1 MKVRFYFVRHGE
13 TLFNKRGRVSG
24 VSDSPLTKM
33 GIVQAKRAGGALHDI
48 WFDKAFTS
56 PAERCINTA
65 ACVLEGKGIKA
76 EIIDGLHEY
85 DFGRLEGSRFTSHP
99 DELKKCFGEM
109 DFSAVDGESR
119 EKCEERV
126 RETFREILEKCDD
139 GDRVLIASHG
149 YFELFVIRTL
159 LGKDADTFRRL
170 REAENRSPIPNGG
183 IMVFEYEDGEWNVLS
198 MPEEPETYMPY
209 AEQKKVTFYYVRHGE
224 TLFNM
229 YNRMQG
235 SCDSPLTANGI
246 HQAELARD
254 ALKNVDFAFAYTS
267 SSKRARDTAEIICQ
281 PHGITPELT
290 PLLKEVNFGDFEAV
304 VRDSWQKEINE
315 RHMTET
321 WDDVGGENAM
331 DVKLRILDM
340 LDLASRRAKNNE
352 NVLLVSHGTY
362 YLNILW
368 QIFDIDREEYFVNC
382 RKEGRQGMPNGGIFI
397 FEYADGRYK
406 VRELMMA
413 PEEAASRLG

>member
-24 VSDSPLTKM
+24 VSDSPLTKT
-33 GIVQAKRAGGALHDI
+33 GIAQARRAGAALHDI

-65 ACVLEGKGIKA
+65 GYILEGKGLKA
-76 EIIDGLHEY
+76 EIIDGLREY

-99 DELKKCFGEM
+99 DELKKCFSEM

-119 EKCEERV
+119 PMVEARV
-126 RETFREILEKCDD
+126 WETFNEILSRCDD
-139 GDRVLIASHG
+139 GDRVLISSHG
-149 YFELFVIRTL
+149 YFEMFVMRTL
-159 LGKDADTFRRL
+159 LGKDADAWRRL
-170 REAENRSPIPNGG
+170 REQENRSPIPNGG
-183 IMVFEYEDGEWNVLS
+183 IMVFEYEDGEYRVLS
-198 MPEEPETYMPY
+198 MPEEPETYMPF
-209 AEQKKVTFYYVRHGE
+209 AEEKKVTFYYVRHGE

-235 SCDSPLTANGI
+235 SCDSPLTAAGI

-254 ALKNVDFAFAYTS
+254 ALRYVDFAFAYTS
-267 SSKRARDTAEIICQ
+267 TSKRARDTAEIICE
-281 PHGITPELT
+281 PHGIRPELT

-304 VRDSWQKEINE
+304 VRDSWANEINE
-315 RHMTET
+315 RHMSET

-331 DVKLRILDM
+331 DVRLRILDI
-340 LDLASRRAKNNE
+340 LDIASRRAKNNE

-368 QIFDIDREEYFVNC
+368 QIFNIDRGDYFTEC
-382 RKEGRQGMPNGGIFI
+382 RRNGRQGMPNGGIFI
-397 FEYADGRYK
+397 FEYSDGRYR
-406 VRELMMA
+406 VRELMMS
-413 PEEAASRLG
+413 PEEAAARIL